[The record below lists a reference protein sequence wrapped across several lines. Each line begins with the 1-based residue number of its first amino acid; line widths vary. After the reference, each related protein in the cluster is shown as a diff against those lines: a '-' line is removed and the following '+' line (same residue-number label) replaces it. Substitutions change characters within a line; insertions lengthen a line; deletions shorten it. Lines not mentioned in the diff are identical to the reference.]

1 MLHSAAPSATKKR
14 GLTPTLSPSTPIPP
28 SISIC
33 FSLVCVCISFH
44 KKPYMFWEHKSTD
57 YFVLFLHLFLS
68 QRSFNI
74 NVTIDNMFFH
84 IAYYQT
90 FRFLLLWW
98 LKMVFHCSFS
108 LYFFLLVMNVPVSLY
123 IKGCLIPF
131 SEICLYFFPF
141 FYWVVGLF
149 LIISRSSMKL
159 LIFSLCLWP
168 ELLNTLVR
176 FVNCL
181 LTLLIMTFAFL
192 ILPIL
197 L

>member
-1 MLHSAAPSATKKR
+1 MALKDLLLGISLQSSSQDCAIPSQGTKTCLLHSAAPSATKKR

-90 FRFLLLWW
+90 FRFLLLMFYQILAI
-98 LKMVFHCSFS
+98 LKYLKSVFS
-108 LYFFLLVMNVPVSLY
+108 
-123 IKGCLIPF
+123 
-131 SEICLYFFPF
+131 
-141 FYWVVGLF
+141 
-149 LIISRSSMKL
+149 
-159 LIFSLCLWP
+159 
-168 ELLNTLVR
+168 
-176 FVNCL
+176 
-181 LTLLIMTFAFL
+181 
-192 ILPIL
+192 
-197 L
+197 